1 MEKLECEGLGSNPA
15 PDFKWYVGK
24 NEIEMNNGRMHT
36 EDSSNDN
43 FVTGSFAQE
52 ERKEFIGGEE
62 VAITTGSIRF
72 IPKNDDNGKY
82 ISCRVT
88 NSYFPEVTKEDGY
101 LITVN
106 CKKLQFSLLMFLY
119 LLVLYHL
126 CCNCINLFIIYM
138 MLYRCTNC
146 HLIVWK
152 KFESKEYIV
161 WSRCLL
167 RMSCQGKPTR
177 LQHHLA
183 AKRKC
188 LLSSLS

>member
-1 MEKLECEGLGSNPA
+1 MEKLECEGRGSYPA

-24 NEIEMNNGRMHT
+24 RELEINNGRVHAEESYPT
-36 EDSSNDN
+36 SSDN

-88 NSYFPEVTKEDGY
+88 NSYFPEITKEDGY

-106 CKKLQFSLLMFLY
+106 CKSTR
-119 LLVLYHL
+119 
-126 CCNCINLFIIYM
+126 NL
-138 MLYRCTNC
+138 
-146 HLIVWK
+146 
-152 KFESKEYIV
+152 
-161 WSRCLL
+161 
-167 RMSCQGKPTR
+167 
-177 LQHHLA
+177 
-183 AKRKC
+183 
-188 LLSSLS
+188 